1 MLNEDKQQFEKFT
14 SLLEKGGFIMLFS
27 ERLLLSDLYKKWTEE
42 NKVHNNALGVITFLD
57 SLGYLN
63 FQKIKKEILLCE
75 EEES

>member
-1 MLNEDKQQFEKFT
+1 
-14 SLLEKGGFIMLFS
+14 MLFS